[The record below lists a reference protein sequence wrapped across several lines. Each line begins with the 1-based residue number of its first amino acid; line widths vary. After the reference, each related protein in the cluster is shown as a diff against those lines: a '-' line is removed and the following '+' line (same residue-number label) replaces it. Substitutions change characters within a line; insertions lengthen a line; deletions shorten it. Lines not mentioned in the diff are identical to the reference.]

1 MAILYKNFRASI
13 VNSLPLLILYYL
25 SISEIDTHFSNMFEI
40 LSFNLQIIIIYY
52 WMLKNS
58 SVLGN
63 GHIFFAGI
71 INDVVMGLP
80 LGLSSISYLIVS
92 LIATYVKNMT
102 VNTTIATDWFTFLIA
117 ILVSNLLFVTLLS
130 NFSSISIDLRTISY
144 NTFFTLLFFPFFWFF
159 FSFYNS
165 MLRAGKNV

>member
-1 MAILYKNFRASI
+1 MINYKVINKLINLGPLIL
-13 VNSLPLLILYYL
+13 LYYL
-25 SISEIDTHFSNMFEI
+25 SFSEVDSHFENYFEI
-40 LSFNLQIIIIYY
+40 LSFNIQLIIIYF
-52 WMLKNS
+52 WILKKPS
-58 SVLGN
+58 ILGN
-63 GHIFFAGI
+63 GHIFFAGL